1 MSSRPLA
8 RLLVAL
14 ALIGTWLG
22 ACSAAADVIAVGE
35 TTVVTWPG
43 PDGTTLGQVIVGIRN
58 GGDGPI
64 DPDVLAPGRLTQAH
78 LFAADGT
85 DLPGGDARVQ
95 LHAVPSVLGPG
106 EAGYLIGDFSVTEPP
121 DGVGGAR
128 VEVNS
133 AAAGLP
139 TPVTVDDFELVDGPD
154 GVGAQGRLDWDG
166 EGTAVARAI
175 ALDADGRPLGYLA
188 TSEVL
193 YAPGEFTMCC
203 LPPTV
208 VMDEIDDLAVYGLQA
223 RDREGE

>member
-1 MSSRPLA
+1 MSSRSCA
-8 RLLVAL
+8 RVLVAL
-14 ALIGTWLG
+14 AIIGTWLG
-22 ACSAAADVIAVGE
+22 ACSAAVDAIAVGE
-35 TTVVTWPG
+35 ATVVTWPG
-43 PDGTTLGQVIVGIRN
+43 PDGTTLGQVIVSIRN
-58 GGDGPI
+58 VGEGPI
-64 DPDVLAPGRLTQAH
+64 DPDVLGRGRLTQAH
-78 LFAADGT
+78 LLDADDS

-106 EAGYLIGDFSVTEPP
+106 EAGYLIGDFAVAEPP

-133 AAAGLP
+133 AAAELP
-139 TPVTVDDFELVDGPD
+139 TPVTVEDFELVDGPD

-175 ALDADGRPLGYLA
+175 ALDADGRAVGYLA

-203 LPPTV
+203 LPPV
-208 VMDEIDDLAVYGLQA
+208 VDAAEIDDVAVFGIQA